1 MKVLVL
7 GYGKLG
13 QEIVSQSHW
22 DYIDRQKNNFDFI
35 NINSY
40 NKYLYNYDTIINC
53 IANTNT
59 YSDDK
64 QSILDTNFKAVVN
77 LIEFCNLYN
86 KKLIQIGT
94 DYVYDRS
101 IENASEEDILVH
113 ARNWYSYSKLLVDG
127 YIQNFCNNYLLIRT
141 SFKPNPF
148 PYPKAIT
155 TQKGNF
161 DYTDKIVEKIIKL
174 INNNASGV
182 YNVGHNTPWTIYE
195 MALETNK
202 DVVPCDDILNE
213 SMPTN
218 ITMNMEKYNEFI
230 RNLNTGL

>member
-1 MKVLVL
+1 MKILAL

-13 QEIVSQSHW
+13 QEIVKQSGW
-22 DYIDRQKNNFDFI
+22 DYISREKNNFDFN

-53 IANTNT
+53 IANTYT

-64 QSILDTNFKAVVN
+64 QSMIDTNFKAVVN
-77 LIEFCNLYN
+77 LIEFSNLYN

-94 DYVYDRS
+94 DYIYDGS
-101 IENASEEDILVH
+101 VENASEEDIPVH
-113 ARNWYSYSKLLVDG
+113 ARNWYSYSKLLIDG
-127 YIQNFCNNYLLIRT
+127 YIQSFCENYLLIRT
-141 SFKPNPF
+141 SFKSNPF

-161 DYTDKIVEKIIKL
+161 DYTDKIVEKIINL
-174 INNNASGV
+174 INNNAIGV

>member
-1 MKVLVL
+1 MKALVL

-22 DYIDRQKNNFDFI
+22 DYIDRKKNNFDFN

-40 NKYLYNYDTIINC
+40 NKHLYNYDTIINC
-53 IANTNT
+53 IANTCT

-64 QSILDTNFKAVVN
+64 QSMLDTNFKAVVN

-94 DYVYDRS
+94 DYVYHES
-101 IENASEEDILVH
+101 VENASEEDIPVH
-113 ARNWYSYSKLLVDG
+113 ARNWYSYSKLLADG
-127 YIQNFCNNYLLIRT
+127 YTQNFCNDYLLIRT
-141 SFKPNPF
+141 SFKSNPF
-148 PYPKAIT
+148 PYPKEIT

-161 DYTDKIVEKIIKL
+161 DYTNKIAEKIIKL
-174 INNNASGV
+174 INANAKGV
-182 YNVGHNTPWTIYE
+182 YNVGHEKPWTIYD

-202 DVVPCDDILNE
+202 NVLPSNDILNE
-213 SMPTN
+213 TMPTN
-218 ITMNMEKYNEFI
+218 ITMNTEKYNEFI
-230 RNLNTGL
+230 RNTMSSL